1 MNNTDPRR
9 FNFTEQTAAHNFQTQ
24 LANATGDE
32 PGTGKKIPLNYTSWQ
47 NYAARTGETPWQL
60 GWDVDDITLALRK
73 GYSPYGI
80 QQLEQEAQ
88 KRGLRI
94 GPNATKRLNE
104 LRSQQPEAFKA
115 PINYGALGGYGFDT
129 SDIKAMWGTGP
140 ADDKGVAYGMTSP
153 EWTAGLD
160 KVRAAWHWAQDQNL
174 PNSSG
179 VDTWMQQKESQQ
191 RTAIEAE
198 YRTELLEQQRAAAEE
213 QARIQEAAAAQAAR
227 VKSSSPTGVGS
238 AASIKGSR
246 LSITEGKGRKGTKQF
261 SRPTEYLNTL
271 GIGGG
276 GATSRSSTV
285 TL

>member
-1 MNNTDPRR
+1 MANGFDPKR
-9 FNFTEQTAAHNFQTQ
+9 FNFTEQTAAHNLQSYRS
-24 LANATGDE
+24 
-32 PGTGKKIPLNYTSWQ
+32 PSPTSWQ
-47 NYAARTGETPWQL
+47 HLWELGGVKPWQM
-60 GWDVDDITLALRK
+60 GWDTDDMDLATRH
-73 GYSPYGI
+73 GASPYG
-80 QQLEQEAQ
+80 QHQLMLEAQ

-94 GPNATKRLNE
+94 GPNATKKLNA
-104 LRSQQPEAFKA
+104 LRASQPEAFNA

-129 SDIKAMWGTGP
+129 ADIGAMWGTGP
-140 ADDKGVAYGMTSP
+140 ADDKGVAYGITSP

-227 VKSSSPTGVGS
+227 VKGSSPTGVGG

-276 GATSRSSTV
+276 GALSSSSTV
-285 TL
+285 TI

>member
-1 MNNTDPRR
+1 MANGFDPKR
-9 FNFTEQTAAHNFQTQ
+9 FDFTEQTARSNLKASLGDAYPSWSAYQS
-24 LANATGDE
+24 ATGH
-32 PGTGKKIPLNYTSWQ
+32 
-47 NYAARTGETPWQL
+47 TPWQM
-60 GWDVDDITLALRK
+60 GWDVDDMTLATRH
-73 GYSPYGI
+73 GASPYG
-80 QQLEQEAQ
+80 QHQLMQEAE

-94 GPNATKRLNE
+94 GPNALIKLNK
-104 LRSQQPEAFKA
+104 LKTDQPEAFKA
-115 PINYGALGGYGFDT
+115 PIDYGALGGYGFDT
-129 SDIKAMWGTGP
+129 SDIKAMWGAGP
-140 ADDKGVAYGMTSP
+140 TDDKGVAYGMTSP
-153 EWTAGLD
+153 EWTEGLN
-160 KVRAAWHWAQDQNL
+160 KVRDAWHWAQDQNL

-179 VDTWMQQKESQQ
+179 VDTWMQHKESQQ

-227 VKSSSPTGVGS
+227 VKGSSPTGVGS

-246 LSITEGKGRKGTKQF
+246 LAITESKGRKGTKQF

-276 GATSRSSTV
+276 GATNRSSTV